1 MSWNE
6 KRKFTPRVCPEGH
19 IDTYIYDSSKDGL
32 KHGVLL
38 MCNGCE
44 DGYQLIKHKE

>member
-1 MSWNE
+1 MD
-6 KRKFTPRVCPEGH
+6 KV
-19 IDTYIYDSSKDGL
+19 IYLFQNNGL